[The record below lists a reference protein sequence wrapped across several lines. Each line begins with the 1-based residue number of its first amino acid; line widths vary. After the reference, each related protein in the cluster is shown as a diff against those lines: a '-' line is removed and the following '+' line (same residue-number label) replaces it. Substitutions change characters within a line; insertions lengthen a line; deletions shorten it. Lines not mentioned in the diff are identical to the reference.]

1 MIIMLTDEIMEQEQ
15 DQVGEIGTPEKRNLS
30 EQVIISLFVFLN
42 NIYSRGKYCL

>member
-42 NIYSRGKYCL
+42 NIYSRGTYCL